1 MNATDTRTAAGAG
14 EGTSAGAGTGAG
26 AVTATGTGSGT
37 AAGTGAAP
45 GLKRLW
51 YCPIRDC
58 DCCPQHI
65 VVQHTP
71 QQLEELAALQQAGSG
86 AAQPISLPPKPFVR
100 SLTDAAR
107 INKRYVHLLA
117 RTNLS
122 RQQLAIRML
131 HAIILRLMGSTRRED
146 IDDATVG
153 VAVRSH
159 LEVALDPRWKGQ
171 EGRGPLATAASMEGG
186 RADVV
191 VQLLRLLVSK
201 GASVD
206 ERVRGG
212 GGAAW

>member
-1 MNATDTRTAAGAG
+1 M
-14 EGTSAGAGTGAG
+14 
-26 AVTATGTGSGT
+26 
-37 AAGTGAAP
+37 
-45 GLKRLW
+45 
-51 YCPIRDC
+51 
-58 DCCPQHI
+58 
-65 VVQHTP
+65 
-71 QQLEELAALQQAGSG
+71 
-86 AAQPISLPPKPFVR
+86 
-100 SLTDAAR
+100 TDAAR
-107 INKRYVHLLA
+107 INKRYVHLMA

-122 RQQLAIRML
+122 RQQLAIRTL
-131 HAIILRLMGSTRRED
+131 HAIILRLMRSTRNED

-206 ERVRGG
+206 ERDFNGMTALSVAVRLGEHRGVRGMCG
-212 GGAAW
+212 RCLVRV